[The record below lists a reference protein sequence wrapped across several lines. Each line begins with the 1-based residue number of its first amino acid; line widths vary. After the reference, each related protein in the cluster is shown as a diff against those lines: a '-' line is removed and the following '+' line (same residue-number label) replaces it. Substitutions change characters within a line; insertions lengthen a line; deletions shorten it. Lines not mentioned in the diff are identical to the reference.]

1 MLSEDEHLTKANN
14 EITAAQAYVWHVVV
28 APPCVCVCNSCS
40 ICKIAA
46 VFTAIAINLVIIR
59 ACVCVCVAII
69 YLVVRLSGGM
79 FCDTL
84 KML

>member
-59 ACVCVCVAII
+59 ACVYVCG
-69 YLVVRLSGGM
+69 YNLSGRP
-79 FCDTL
+79 FIWRYVL
-84 KML
+84 RHA